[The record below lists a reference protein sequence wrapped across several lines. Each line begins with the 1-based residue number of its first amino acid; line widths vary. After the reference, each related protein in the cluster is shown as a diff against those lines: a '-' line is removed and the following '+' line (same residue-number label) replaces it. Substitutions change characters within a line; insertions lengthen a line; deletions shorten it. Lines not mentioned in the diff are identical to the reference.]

1 MFVSVLL
8 KLSLSIY
15 SYDVNVL
22 STSLFL
28 SLLTTLLFSKDK
40 YPNKGTN
47 LSRSGIITRPEPMS
61 QTQPHR

>member
-8 KLSLSIY
+8 KLSIY

-22 STSLFL
+22 STSLLL
-28 SLLTTLLFSKDK
+28 SLLTTLLFSEDK

-47 LSRSGIITRPEPMS
+47 LSRSGII
-61 QTQPHR
+61 